1 MSQLPFV
8 SEDCDDPRVR
18 DVFDRMRKRWPGA
31 PVLHLYRVL
40 AWAPGLLTPWADFAS
55 ALRFKTV
62 TPAALRELMIVR
74 AGQLMDCEYEWKH
87 HWPAALEAGVPE
99 QKLQALSEWK
109 VSELYDP
116 QERAVLSLADDTARG
131 VGASP
136 QTMDALKAALPNEQ
150 VAELVIIAG
159 FYAAVG
165 RIVNSFDIELEPGY
179 ESLTPRDE
187 SA

>member
-1 MSQLPFV
+1 MSQLPLI
-8 SEDCDDPRVR
+8 SEDSDDPRVQE
-18 DVFDRMRKRWPGA
+18 VFARMRKRWPGA
-31 PVLHLYRVL
+31 PVLHLYRML

-62 TPAALRELMIVR
+62 TPPGLRELMIVR
-74 AGQLMDCEYEWKH
+74 SGQLMECEYEWKH

-99 QKLQALSEWK
+99 QKLLALAQWRDSSLFE
-109 VSELYDP
+109 P
-116 QERAVLSLADDTARG
+116 AERAALLLAEDTARG
-131 VGASP
+131 VGASR
-136 QTMDALKAALPNEQ
+136 QTMEELKARLPNEQ

-165 RIVNSFDIELEPGY
+165 RIVNSFDIELETGY

-187 SA
+187 TA